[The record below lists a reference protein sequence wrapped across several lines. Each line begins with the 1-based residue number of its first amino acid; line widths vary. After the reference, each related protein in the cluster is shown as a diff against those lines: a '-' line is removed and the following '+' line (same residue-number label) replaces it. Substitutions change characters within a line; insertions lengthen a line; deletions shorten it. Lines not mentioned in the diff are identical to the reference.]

1 MKKSDLID
9 LLYSFDEEEVFL
21 EIDEYEFDLDVE
33 LRDEVFD
40 GFDEVFPSHL
50 VIKPKK

>member
-1 MKKSDLID
+1 MVCNPRKRGGV
-9 LLYSFDEEEVFL
+9 DEEEVFL